1 MVRWSCRFF
10 RLTVAAAVFAP
21 IVSLSP
27 AMATDLAIHIEK
39 KGNTFSIR
47 AVSALDTS
55 EFTIDS
61 QTGVVRKLEQIY
73 ELIEPRPEAA
83 GTLDKVGDFV
93 EKQVNTVREL
103 IPFWK
108 AEKQSTAPQG
118 TPIEI
123 ETLHRLLAETGG
135 LMFDP
140 IEPLV
145 AIASSI
151 EFVVADDCLFY
162 PFDAL
167 HVDGNPLFLK
177 KPVAYSLSKK
187 ETDGVRASA
196 DWRGLIVADA
206 DTDPE
211 KGAAAVTVSFPGA
224 FGFDAQSIRREDI
237 AGISSVD
244 FILISAEGGL
254 DGLKMAHLV
263 LRPEILS
270 RLKPELVYF
279 DCDLYGLNLNFLNHF
294 SHSGVAAY
302 VAPIFSRQ
310 PGEASAQTMIRF
322 FRTMLTGERP
332 SRALYLA
339 RKTLYDAHILNGEN
353 ELAALRNA
361 FPFRVYR
368 LN

>member
-1 MVRWSCRFF
+1 
-10 RLTVAAAVFAP
+10 
-21 IVSLSP
+21 
-27 AMATDLAIHIEK
+27 MATDLAIHIEK
-39 KGNTFSIR
+39 QGNAFSIR

-55 EFTIDS
+55 TFTIDS

-83 GTLDKVGDFV
+83 GTLDKVGDFM
-93 EKQVNTVREL
+93 EKQARTVRDM
-103 IPFWK
+103 IPFLKSDQK
-108 AEKQSTAPQG
+108 ATAPQD
-118 TPIEI
+118 TPLEI
-123 ETLHRLLAETGG
+123 ETLNRLLAETGG
-135 LMFDP
+135 LLFDP

-162 PFDAL
+162 PFDVL
-167 HVDGNPLFLK
+167 HVGENPLFLK

-187 ETDGVRASA
+187 ETDGVRAAA
-196 DWRGLIVADA
+196 DWRGLIVADT

-211 KGAAAVTVSFPGA
+211 KGATAVAASFPGA
-224 FGFDAQSIRREDI
+224 FGFDASHVRRQDI

-254 DGLKMAHLV
+254 DGLKMADFV

-270 RLKPELVYF
+270 RLRPELVYI

-339 RKTLYDAHILNGEN
+339 RKTLYDAHILKGEN
-353 ELAALRNA
+353 ELAALRSA